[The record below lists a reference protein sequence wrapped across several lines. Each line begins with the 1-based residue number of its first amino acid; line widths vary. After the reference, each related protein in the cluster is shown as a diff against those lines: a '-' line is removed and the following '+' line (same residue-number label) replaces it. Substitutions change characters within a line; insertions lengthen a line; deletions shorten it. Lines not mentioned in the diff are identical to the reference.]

1 MRLFLLTLC
10 LIGISILTSALVVQA
25 KPPATNTKD
34 DRRQIEPTSAIFL
47 PLISQ
52 EGDRVPTVVEPRLP
66 DSYNAEQATPP
77 VLPDPN
83 PIANC
88 QSYIRFSNYTNT
100 PIYVYWYKQSSVD
113 LFYKLLPSGRQYWQ
127 HTYVANQWHV
137 RDDQG
142 RMIRTV
148 TATRCDNSFSDI
160 YISDLPPCGRI
171 TAVALW
177 DLTKDRVVPGY
188 ASLTSGAVIQLEEDA
203 RVNLRVITQEV
214 VESIKFTV
222 NDVVAVKNGIP
233 YSFPDTQ
240 QPWLPPSGAYTL
252 VIEAYRQND
261 AQSALCD
268 QRRLTIQLSSA
279 LTPSLT
285 AAPTITPTLTP
296 TSTQLATPTM
306 TQTPV
311 TTTPT
316 ATGAAPTFTP
326 TATSPGTSP
335 GTPPVTPTVTVTSS
349 PCSGRINAVYFLNLA
364 TGQPIA
370 SHNASLDGATIDLA
384 NLPTNFNLELAVNGQ
399 LESVIFEV
407 NNEVNSTVKR
417 EMSVENFA
425 PYRYPG
431 GDINP
436 WRPTPG
442 FYTVRIVAY
451 SQDDAA
457 GLVCDVK
464 IITFT
469 LTQTAATTTPTPTAP
484 STATSTA
491 TPTVTPAL
499 TNTPTATPS
508 LGVNCLGDWVWRD
521 IDADGQQDQGEPG
534 LAAVSVYLLRD
545 DTMDGRPDRVVG
557 ETVTNSAGAYAFCT
571 LPPATYFVEFG
582 AANGCINA
590 PANIGDDDAIDSDAS
605 IERSQSSS
613 ILFTAGSVNSTI
625 DAGFICN

>member
-1 MRLFLLTLC
+1 MPVRINMRLCLLILC
-10 LIGISILTSALVVQA
+10 LVGISVLTSALVVQA
-25 KPPATNTKD
+25 KPPATNIRD
-34 DRRQIEPTSAIFL
+34 DRRQIESTSAVFL
-47 PLISQ
+47 PLVSQ
-52 EGDRVPTVVEPRLP
+52 EGDRVPTAVEPRLP
-66 DSYNAEQATPP
+66 DSYNAEQSTPP
-77 VLPDPN
+77 ALPDPN

-127 HTYVANQWHV
+127 HTYLANQWHV

-142 RMIRTV
+142 RLIRTI

-177 DLTKDRVVPGY
+177 DLTNDRIVPGY

-222 NDVVAVKNGIP
+222 NDVVAVRNGIP
-233 YSFPDTQ
+233 YSFPDAQ
-240 QPWLPPSGAYTL
+240 QPWLNQSGVYTL

-268 QRRLTIQLSSA
+268 QRRLTIELSSS
-279 LTPSLT
+279 LTPV
-285 AAPTITPTLTP
+285 PTITPT
-296 TSTQLATPTM
+296 STHLATPTA
-306 TQTPV
+306 
-311 TTTPT
+311 TPT
-316 ATGAAPTFTP
+316 ATGSVPTFTP
-326 TATSPGTSP
+326 TVTST
-335 GTPPVTPTVTVTSS
+335 VTPTATVTSS
-349 PCSGRINAVYFLNLA
+349 PCSGRITALYFLNLA
-364 TGQPIA
+364 TGQPVA
-370 SHNASLDGATIDLA
+370 GNNASLDGATIDLA
-384 NLPTNFNLELAVNGQ
+384 NLPANFNLEVGANGQ

-407 NNEVNSTVKR
+407 NHEVNSTVNR

-436 WRPTPG
+436 WRPVPG

-451 SQDDAA
+451 SQDNAA

-469 LTQTAATTTPTPTAP
+469 LTQTSSTTTPT
-484 STATSTA
+484 STV
-491 TPTVTPAL
+491 TPTVT
-499 TNTPTATPS
+499 TTPTATPS
-508 LGVNCLGDWVWRD
+508 LGANCIGDWVWRD
-521 IDADGQQDQGEPG
+521 IDADGQQEQGEPG
-534 LAAVSVYLLRD
+534 LAAMPVYLLRD
-545 DTMDGRPDRVVG
+545 DNLDGRPDRLVG
-557 ETVTNSAGAYAFCT
+557 ETVTNSAGSYAFCALT
-571 LPPATYFVEFG
+571 PATYFVEFG
-582 AANGCINA
+582 TAGCINA
-590 PANIGDDDAIDSDAS
+590 PATVGDNDAIDSDAS
-605 IERSQSSS
+605 IERSLSSS